1 MNRYTWIIVQ
11 TIAATSLAFGTAR
24 AATVFI
30 PEGSAGA
37 VVVVDSQTDKV
48 VNRLSELPDVHGL
61 GGSDGSR
68 YLVAGSFSEQS
79 AEDMP
84 EVARPANVSESEHA
98 KHHGA
103 GARQK
108 SPDGAIS
115 ILTILDASTG
125 NSVRRLEVP
134 GAVHHVSVSPDGRY
148 AVATHP
154 NGGGVSIIDLKSLTV
169 LGFVPTGSL
178 PNYAVFSPDS
188 SRAYV
193 TNSGDGTISEIM
205 VEHQMVRRTLPA
217 GDSPE
222 HIVMNEDGTALYVAN
237 VDAGTVSELSVESG
251 DIHRSFQIGGLLHG
265 LDITEDGQTLFVSGN
280 GEDKLSA
287 VDLPSGN
294 IRSVKIGP
302 APYHLTVI
310 DGTDKLYVSSRDE
323 PLVWVVDRRNLTK
336 LGTIPIEGEGHQM
349 VVLH

>member
-1 MNRYTWIIVQ
+1 M
-11 TIAATSLAFGTAR
+11 
-24 AATVFI
+24 
-30 PEGSAGA
+30 
-37 VVVVDSQTDKV
+37 
-48 VNRLSELPDVHGL
+48 
-61 GGSDGSR
+61 
-68 YLVAGSFSEQS
+68 
-79 AEDMP
+79 
-84 EVARPANVSESEHA
+84 
-98 KHHGA
+98 
-103 GARQK
+103 
-108 SPDGAIS
+108 
-115 ILTILDASTG
+115 
-125 NSVRRLEVP
+125 
-134 GAVHHVSVSPDGRY
+134 
-148 AVATHP
+148 
-154 NGGGVSIIDLKSLTV
+154 
-169 LGFVPTGSL
+169 
-178 PNYAVFSPDS
+178 FSPDS